1 MIKQTIICDR
11 CGKEAWSKEE
21 GTAKQPGIE
30 TLTIG
35 RGKWGALDELVPHRH
50 LCPDCKTAFHRFMEN
65 KESAMTDME
74 QAHKILKKYV

>member
-1 MIKQTIICDR
+1 MIKQTIVCDR
-11 CGKEAWSKEE
+11 CGLSLDYPNLGNWATITMNT
-21 GTAKQPGIE
+21 GNYP
-30 TLTIG
+30 LTKSDICN
-35 RGKWGALDELVPHRH
+35 